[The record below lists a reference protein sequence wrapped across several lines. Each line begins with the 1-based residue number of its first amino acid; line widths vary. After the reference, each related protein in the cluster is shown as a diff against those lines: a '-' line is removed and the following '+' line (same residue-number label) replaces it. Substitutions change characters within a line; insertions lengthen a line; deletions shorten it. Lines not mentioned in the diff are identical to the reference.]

1 MENTKKDA
9 TKVDNG
15 LKRFIE
21 PFVDPSS
28 KKCRIDYGNMVVE
41 YLAKPENGGHQVK
54 RGHVYSL
61 VNNNIRITPGNIH
74 IAKAVKAVSKKFAK
88 ELESLAEA

>member
-1 MENTKKDA
+1 MEDTKKDV

-21 PFVDPSS
+21 PFVDSDS
-28 KKCRIDYGNMVVE
+28 KKCRIDYGNLVVE

-74 IAKAVKAVSKKFAK
+74 IARAVKAVAKQFAK
-88 ELESLAEA
+88 ALEQLAEA